1 MAEIKNYCRQDTYM
15 HINKCYLRHLYQSK
29 KSYINTQLESNNN
42 NSQMLFQILHQLT
55 KGQHDNPLPDCSSH
69 EELANNFADFFINK
83 IEKIRSQFQQ
93 SRLYTPPSQK
103 CKNFTQFRPISDE
116 ETLKILN
123 NMKKTTCDVDPCNIN
138 FLMEF
143 KGTLLGTWTKIINKS
158 LLNGCFLQSWKKAII
173 RPLIKSSKLHREFKN
188 CQPISNLS
196 FISKSIE
203 KAALLQ
209 LSTFFEDQNLQPTYQ
224 SAYHKHHST
233 EMGVLNICD
242 EILENAEHN
251 KLTAMVCLD
260 LSAAFDTVN
269 HSILKSV
276 MEHYF
281 GLKDTTLKW
290 LSSYITNRQFSV
302 KIGGSFLHAH
312 TINFSVPQGSILDP
326 VLFSCYV
333 STLPEVTKQNSDS
346 IILSYADDH
355 AFTHAFTQKDT
366 LVKQIVEEK
375 VNRIK
380 NWMCMNHLQMIDTK
394 TEFIHLWHNSP
405 A

>member
-1 MAEIKNYCRQDTYM
+1 MKMQRRLAEKHWLKSRTTADKTHYM
-15 HINKCYLRHLYQSK
+15 DINKCYLRHFYQSK

-42 NSQMLFQILHQLT
+42 KSQMLFQIFHQLT
-55 KGQHDNPLPDCSSH
+55 KGQHDNPLPDCLSH
-69 EELANNFADFFINK
+69 EELANNFADFFIDK

-93 SRLYTPPSQK
+93 SRPYTPPSQK
-103 CKNFTQFRPISDE
+103 CKNITQFRPISDE

-158 LLNGCFLQSWKKAII
+158 LLGGCFLQSWKKAII

-188 CQPISNLS
+188 YQPISNLS
-196 FISKSIE
+196 FISKSVE

-209 LSTFFEDQNLQPTYQ
+209 LSTFFEDQNLLPTYQ

-233 EMGVLNICD
+233 ETAVLNICD

-260 LSAAFDTVN
+260 LSATFNTVN

-281 GLKDTTLKW
+281 GLKDTALKW
-290 LSSYITNRQFSV
+290 LHSYISNRQFSV
-302 KIGGSFLHAH
+302 KIGGSFSHAH
-312 TINFSVPQGSILDP
+312 TINFSVPQGSILGP

-333 STLPEVTKQNSDS
+333 STLLEVIKQNSDN

-355 AFTHAFTQKDT
+355 AFTQAFTQKDT

-375 VNRIK
+375 INRIK
-380 NWMCMNHLQMIDTK
+380 TGCV
-394 TEFIHLWHNSP
+394 
-405 A
+405 